1 MMKEIS
7 DFDGYYAD
15 DSGHIYSDYKKGY
28 LSEWVDNVGYKQVI
42 LYKDNKRYY
51 RRVHKLIADTFLDKK
66 DGCPYVNHKNGNK
79 LKNELNNLEYVTNSY
94 NTKHAYDHD
103 LYLKK
108 RGGVSIKAVD
118 KITKEIFIFE
128 SIRECARE
136 LNINR
141 KTLTSIIKNN
151 KTNNYGYDFEIIK
164 E

>member
-1 MMKEIS
+1 M
-7 DFDGYYAD
+7 
-15 DSGHIYSDYKKGY
+15 
-28 LSEWVDNVGYKQVI
+28 
-42 LYKDNKRYY
+42 
-51 RRVHKLIADTFLDKK
+51 
-66 DGCPYVNHKNGNK
+66 
-79 LKNELNNLEYVTNSY
+79 TNSY

-151 KTNNYGYDFEIIK
+151 KINNYGYDFEII
-164 E
+164 EE